1 MSLDLSYSYVDFQK
15 SNFGKNQYVTVY
27 QRDVNVAEENA
38 FFVFLQKRFHSICQ
52 NPFTFMSLSS
62 VFERVLFPDIQIFM
76 FFSNEIQIY
85 FFMSWILCE
94 LNRRSKQS
102 KSILKYIVSI

>member
-15 SNFGKNQYVTVY
+15 SNFCKNQYVTVY
-27 QRDVNVAEENA
+27 QRDVNAEENA

-52 NPFTFMSLSS
+52 NLFTFMSLSS

-76 FFSNEIQIY
+76 VFQMKFKFIFLCLGFFES
-85 FFMSWILCE
+85 
-94 LNRRSKQS
+94 
-102 KSILKYIVSI
+102 

>member
-27 QRDVNVAEENA
+27 QRDVNAEENA
-38 FFVFLQKRFHSICQ
+38 FFVLLQKRFHSICQ
-52 NPFTFMSLSS
+52 NLFTFMSLSS

-76 FFSNEIQIY
+76 FFQMKFKFIFLCLG
-85 FFMSWILCE
+85 FFES
-94 LNRRSKQS
+94 
-102 KSILKYIVSI
+102 